1 MAQRQKEQIDQLT
14 AKLQEAQDQ
23 VAQAQQLTQEH
34 AAQSQQQDAQVKQQ
48 AMQIQQ
54 LAQQLKDSQIREA
67 QLREQVAKSEP
78 STETGS
84 LQKIAGAAA
93 SANTE
98 PERATAMLTLAMQL
112 HDQYVDKGKAK
123 AKEITEESQR
133 KYEEIIGSAND
144 YSNRTRSEADQYST
158 DTRATPTT
166 TCPARPRMAMPIWHR
181 SSRMAMRT

>member
-1 MAQRQKEQIDQLT
+1 
-14 AKLQEAQDQ
+14 
-23 VAQAQQLTQEH
+23 
-34 AAQSQQQDAQVKQQ
+34 
-48 AMQIQQ
+48 MQIQQ

-158 DTRATPTT
+158 DTRANADNYLSGKTQD
-166 TCPARPRMAMPIWHR
+166 AMPIWHR
-181 SSRMAMRT
+181 SSRMAMHT